1 MVYHI
6 FNYCIQ
12 DVWYRDSTSCSDEHF
27 DRTMCA
33 LDWKVPANIKIFH
46 YGSPGP
52 TPYELVNPV
61 LLCRPILSIDPLA
74 LAEARIH
81 QNVSVYDKHSHHVWP
96 VLRRLDRFVIYQGAN
111 GWPRFSF
118 VDGERL
124 SIIAAMEVT
133 PVTLKDAL
141 NFVRQNHRHCTAPQ
155 GHKYSIGIK
164 ASDTLIGVVIA
175 STPKARALDD
185 GRTLELNRICC
196 DPAYRNAVSM
206 VCGAAIRAAKAMGYG
221 PNRGPDTQ
229 KERDAAQVNLERVI
243 QDYRKR
249 FSGFQP
255 AEPEAYQKE
264 IGRVI
269 TTLLPAWLQYR
280 NTFVPLQ
287 KNKKEEKRS

>member
-46 YGSPGP
+46 YGSPVP

-96 VLRRLDRFVIYQGAN
+96 VLRRLGRFVIYQGSN

-118 VDGERL
+118 VDGERI

-164 ASDTLIGVVIA
+164 ASGTLIGVVIA

-206 VCGAAIRAAKAMGYG
+206 VCGAAIRAAKAMGYHRIVTYTLPQESG
-221 PNRGPDTQ
+221 SSMR
-229 KERDAAQVNLERVI
+229 AI
-243 QDYRKR
+243 
-249 FSGFQP
+249 GFQ
-255 AEPEAYQKE
+255 QD
-264 IGRVI
+264 GI
-269 TTLLPAWLQYR
+269 TSVRPTGWNCRSRPRFLL
-280 NTFVPLQ
+280 
-287 KNKKEEKRS
+287 EKYPYGEKIRWILKLK

>member
-12 DVWYRDSTSCSDEHF
+12 DVWYRDSTSCSDKHF
-27 DRTMCA
+27 ERIMYA
-33 LDWKVPANIKIFH
+33 LDWKVPANIRVFH
-46 YGSPGP
+46 YGAPGP
-52 TPYELVNPV
+52 TPYELLNPV
-61 LLCRPILSIDPLA
+61 LLGRPVLSLDPLA
-74 LAEARIH
+74 LAETRSH
-81 QNVSVYDKHSHHVWP
+81 QHISVYDKHSHHVWP
-96 VLRRLDRFVIYQGAN
+96 VLRRLGRFVIYQGSN
-111 GWPRFSF
+111 DWPRFSF

-141 NFVRQNHRHCTAPQ
+141 NFVRKNHRHCTAPQ

-206 VCGAAIRAAKAMGYG
+206 VCGAAIRAARAMGY
-221 PNRGPDTQ
+221 
-229 KERDAAQVNLERVI
+229 
-243 QDYRKR
+243 YRIVTYTLPQESGSSMR
-249 FSGFQP
+249 AIGFQQDGITSARP
-255 AEPEAYQKE
+255 TGWNCRSRPRSLPEKY
-264 IGRVI
+264 
-269 TTLLPAWLQYR
+269 P
-280 NTFVPLQ
+280 NT
-287 KNKKEEKRS
+287 EKIRWILKLK

>member
-96 VLRRLDRFVIYQGAN
+96 VLRRLGRFVIYQGAN

-124 SIIAAMEVT
+124 SIIVAMDVT

-141 NFVRQNHRHCTAPQ
+141 SFVRQNHRHCTAPQ

-164 ASDTLIGVVIA
+164 AFGTLIGVVIA

-185 GRTLELNRICC
+185 GRTLELDRICC

-206 VCGAAIRAAKAMGYG
+206 VCGAAIRAAKAMGYHRIVTYTLPQESG
-221 PNRGPDTQ
+221 SSMR
-229 KERDAAQVNLERVI
+229 AI
-243 QDYRKR
+243 
-249 FSGFQP
+249 GFQ
-255 AEPEAYQKE
+255 QD
-264 IGRVI
+264 GI
-269 TTLLPAWLQYR
+269 TSVRPTGW
-280 NTFVPLQ
+280 NC
-287 KNKKEEKRS
+287 RS

>member
-12 DVWYRDSTSCSDEHF
+12 DVWNRDSTSCSDEHF

-96 VLRRLDRFVIYQGAN
+96 VLRRLGRFVIYQGSN

-124 SIIAAMEVT
+124 SIIVAMDVT

-141 NFVRQNHRHCTAPQ
+141 SLLPAHLKLGHLMMAALWNSTGYAVIRHTAMRLVWFAAQRFVRQRRWD
-155 GHKYSIGIK
+155 IIV
-164 ASDTLIGVVIA
+164 L
-175 STPKARALDD
+175 
-185 GRTLELNRICC
+185 
-196 DPAYRNAVSM
+196 
-206 VCGAAIRAAKAMGYG
+206 
-221 PNRGPDTQ
+221 
-229 KERDAAQVNLERVI
+229 
-243 QDYRKR
+243 
-249 FSGFQP
+249 
-255 AEPEAYQKE
+255 
-264 IGRVI
+264 
-269 TTLLPAWLQYR
+269 
-280 NTFVPLQ
+280 
-287 KNKKEEKRS
+287 